1 MKAKGH
7 LYFGALLILVSGY
20 AIFAASH
27 WSFKTGFFPL
37 AVAIPL
43 LILTLIHLGL
53 EWFGQAET
61 KRGPAVEAEFS
72 DDVAPELARRR
83 VIALFSWM
91 AGFILSVYLVGF
103 PLTVPLFVFFYLKF
117 QSEVSWTNAIV
128 LTLGTWGLFHGLFER
143 LVRIQ
148 FEPGA
153 IQIWLG
159 L

>member
-1 MKAKGH
+1 
-7 LYFGALLILVSGY
+7 
-20 AIFAASH
+20 
-27 WSFKTGFFPL
+27 
-37 AVAIPL
+37 
-43 LILTLIHLGL
+43 
-53 EWFGQAET
+53 
-61 KRGPAVEAEFS
+61 
-72 DDVAPELARRR
+72 
-83 VIALFSWM
+83 M

-117 QSEVSWTNAIV
+117 QSEVGWTNAIV